1 VRRRLNALCH
11 GGFYDAFRTLHPKD
25 PGYTFWDYTGNALAA
40 DFGMRIDYL
49 FLNAPAVD
57 RLLSCTVDKSPR
69 LAPKP
74 SDHTALVAEFR
85 P

>member
-1 VRRRLNALCH
+1 
-11 GGFYDAFRTLHPKD
+11 
-25 PGYTFWDYTGNALAA
+25 
-40 DFGMRIDYL
+40 MRIDYL

-57 RLLSCTVDKSPR
+57 RLLSCMVDKSPR